1 MPSMACSDNRRSG
14 WLHSLNTGQ
23 HHFGVFLPANQQVGR
38 AGTRFELSGRMS
50 AKVGVPEDHRCGLG
64 PGSLIATNSL
74 GLFPSRPHLRCLSA
88 FSGLISPHQTTE
100 NLARIGPS
108 TVEAMDNRFW
118 RKPTYPILY
127 RNGVNWSIAAPPPF

>member
-1 MPSMACSDNRRSG
+1 
-14 WLHSLNTGQ
+14 
-23 HHFGVFLPANQQVGR
+23 
-38 AGTRFELSGRMS
+38 MS

-108 TVEAMDNRFW
+108 TVEAMENRFW
-118 RKPTYPILY
+118 RKPT
-127 RNGVNWSIAAPPPF
+127 